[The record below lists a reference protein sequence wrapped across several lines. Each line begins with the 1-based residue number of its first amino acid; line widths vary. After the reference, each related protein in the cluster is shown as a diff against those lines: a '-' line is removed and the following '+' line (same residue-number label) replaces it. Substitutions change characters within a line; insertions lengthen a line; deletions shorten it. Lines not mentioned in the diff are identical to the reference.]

1 MGPFGDGVVHTNLP
15 AVHLSPIQSIFSL
28 RSIILNR
35 KKSLKHLTVILMSVA
50 YQVLKI
56 DEGKASA
63 AAGVTVKHHLN
74 LLEGPELLELCLELP
89 LVGVEAQTEHT
100 EALAG
105 LRIISVTL
113 MPPPEWIKVTM
124 KASNA

>member
-1 MGPFGDGVVHTNLP
+1 MV
-15 AVHLSPIQSIFSL
+15 
-28 RSIILNR
+28 
-35 KKSLKHLTVILMSVA
+35 VA

-63 AAGVTVKHHLN
+63 TASVAIEDYLN
-74 LLEGPELLELCLELP
+74 LLEGPELLEFCLEFP
-89 LVGVEAQTEHT
+89 LVGVKAQTEHA

-113 MPPPEWIKVTM
+113 MPPPDLIKVTM
-124 KASNA
+124 KASDLMHGLLACLTLGTLNDLSVLLNVFFRDCGSGTWT